1 MFNYDNI
8 SIVKENLK
16 HLRKKIHI
24 KQKFLLEYM
33 YINNINYNDLNIK
46 TYIDEINLLNEIYTI
61 KKYYFDYDFKINQK

>member
-1 MFNYDNI
+1 MFDYDNT

-33 YINNINYNDLNIK
+33 YINNINYND
-46 TYIDEINLLNEIYTI
+46 
-61 KKYYFDYDFKINQK
+61 